1 MAIAMYFHPQSM
13 SAAQYD
19 EVIRRLEAAGAGRP
33 GGRLHHSCFGA
44 GDSMMV
50 YDVWESQEAFDA
62 FAPTLMP
69 ILESIG
75 LDPGTPDV
83 MPIHNLIQQGYGIR

>member
-13 SAAQYD
+13 TAAQYD

-33 GGRLHHSCFGA
+33 AGRLHHSCFGT

-50 YDVWESQEAFDA
+50 YDVWESEEAFNA
-62 FAPTLMP
+62 FGATLMP
-69 ILESIG
+69 ILASMN

-83 MPIHNLIQQGYGIR
+83 MPIHNVIQ